1 MEAGSPKGV
10 PVGPRELDQSYR
22 ESASLHAERREQRVD
37 GAGQPF
43 GTALPLG
50 AERRARASE
59 VRSGRLTLLG
69 DVTQVQVRGIEELE
83 LAGGPIAGSQHVGER
98 RTVLLGEAEQHVAS
112 LLDGAKAL
120 RVALDGGG
128 VVLRGL
134 GELRDV
140 RERTVQELLP
150 LGHRGIEPREASEQL
165 GRARE
170 AGGVE
175 RLLQLARQTAQLVG
189 MGEALRFDLQ
199 RLYFAGLRGRALDFL
214 DDVSQVVRLA
224 AHLLASGR
232 ELLLATLELV
242 QALVRI
248 AHRRPLQRGV

>member
-83 LAGGPIAGSQHVGER
+83 LAGGPIAGSQHRSE
-98 RTVLLGEAEQHVAS
+98 
-112 LLDGAKAL
+112 
-120 RVALDGGG
+120 
-128 VVLRGL
+128 
-134 GELRDV
+134 
-140 RERTVQELLP
+140 
-150 LGHRGIEPREASEQL
+150 EPRLNS
-165 GRARE
+165 
-170 AGGVE
+170 
-175 RLLQLARQTAQLVG
+175 
-189 MGEALRFDLQ
+189 
-199 RLYFAGLRGRALDFL
+199 
-214 DDVSQVVRLA
+214 S
-224 AHLLASGR
+224 H
-232 ELLLATLELV
+232 
-242 QALVRI
+242 I
-248 AHRRPLQRGV
+248 AV